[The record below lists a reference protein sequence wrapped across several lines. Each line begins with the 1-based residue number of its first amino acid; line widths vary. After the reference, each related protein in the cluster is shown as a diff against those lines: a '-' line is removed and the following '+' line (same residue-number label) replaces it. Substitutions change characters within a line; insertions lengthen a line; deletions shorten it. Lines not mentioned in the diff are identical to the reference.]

1 MAVDKFVLDQ
11 SELFAL
17 AQRFESLAKQ
27 NAQKARR
34 IADLEAEL
42 ARAQATKHEPIR
54 PIIEFVK
61 DENYEAPPEDKLG
74 PAGHYSQV
82 NMLKIWLVTAP
93 LRL

>member
-1 MAVDKFVLDQ
+1 MSVDKFVLDQ

-61 DENYEAPPEDKLG
+61 DENYEAPPEDTLSQ
-74 PAGHYSQV
+74 AGHSS
-82 NMLKIWLVTAP
+82 
-93 LRL
+93 

>member
-42 ARAQATKHEPIR
+42 VRAQATKHEPIR

-61 DENYEAPPEDKLG
+61 DENYEAPPEDTLSQ
-74 PAGHYSQV
+74 AGHSS
-82 NMLKIWLVTAP
+82 
-93 LRL
+93 

>member
-1 MAVDKFVLDQ
+1 MAVDKIVLDQ

-42 ARAQATKHEPIR
+42 ARAQATNTRRVITH
-54 PIIEFVK
+54 
-61 DENYEAPPEDKLG
+61 
-74 PAGHYSQV
+74 
-82 NMLKIWLVTAP
+82 
-93 LRL
+93 

>member
-42 ARAQATKHEPIR
+42 ARAQATKHEPSR
-54 PIIEFVK
+54 PIIELVK
-61 DENYEAPPEDKLG
+61 DENYEAPPEDTLSQ
-74 PAGHYSQV
+74 AGHSS
-82 NMLKIWLVTAP
+82 
-93 LRL
+93 